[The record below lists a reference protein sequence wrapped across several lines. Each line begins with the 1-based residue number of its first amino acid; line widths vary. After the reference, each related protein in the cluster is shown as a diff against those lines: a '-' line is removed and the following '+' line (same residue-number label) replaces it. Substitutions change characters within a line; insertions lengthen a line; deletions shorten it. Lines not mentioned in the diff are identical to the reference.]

1 MEVREMSQQD
11 CGTNARRG
19 TGLSR
24 FFRLLVLCTAAIASC
39 TAWAQSNSYQQTNI
53 ISDGSVSAP
62 VTDATLINPW
72 GVAIGVQT
80 PFWINDAGSGLSAV
94 YNASGSKQFTVTIPP
109 KAGATQSKPSGIVY
123 NSSSSDFML
132 SDGAAATFVFV
143 TLDGTISGWNANT
156 TNALLVA
163 DNSTAGATYTGVT
176 IGTGN
181 GESLLFAANFSQMR
195 VDVFDSQFKPTTVPG
210 GFTDPNLPAG
220 FGPFGIHNL
229 GGNIFVTYAQVPST
243 PGPAVPGAGLGYVDE
258 FDSSGTLITQVAT
271 GGTLNA
277 PWGVTLAPS
286 SFGAF
291 GGDLLVG
298 NFGDGAITAFDPSS
312 FAVKGQ
318 LQDTSGNV
326 IKNSGLWEILFGAQ
340 GTGSPDTLY
349 FAAGINDEKG
359 GLFGSIA
366 PQASAA
372 QGDFSLAL
380 ASSSL
385 TVNTGQ
391 SATLNLTLNAMSG
404 FDGAVA
410 LSCSGLPSGTTCS
423 LAPSSVTLSG
433 MTASSTLTVSVAS
446 SAGTGGNPYVAG
458 MGGSKLTLAAGIFA
472 PALLGLLFLSRR
484 RQRRFFFASLAA
496 LVLGAGILG
505 CGGSGHS
512 STSGATQTTSGGT
525 TMASSYQMTI
535 TGTSGSL
542 SHSAQVVVTIN

>member
-1 MEVREMSQQD
+1 MEVREMSQRD
-11 CGTNARRG
+11 CGIRAG
-19 TGLSR
+19 TRPGRR
-24 FFRLLVLCTAAIASC
+24 FFQLFALCMAAIGG
-39 TAWAQSNSYQQTNI
+39 TAWAQSNSYQQSNI
-53 ISDGSVSAP
+53 VSDGSVSAP
-62 VTDATLINPW
+62 VTDPTLINPW

-80 PFWINDAGSGLSAV
+80 PFWINDAGSGISAV
-94 YNASGSKQFTVTIPP
+94 YNASGGKQFTVTIPP
-109 KAGATQSKPSGIVY
+109 KAGGTQGKPSGIVY

-156 TNALLVA
+156 TNALLVL
-163 DNSTAGATYTGVT
+163 DNSTAGASYTGVT
-176 IGTGN
+176 IGAGN
-181 GESLLFAANFSQMR
+181 GESLLFAANFTQMR
-195 VDVFDSQFKPTTVPG
+195 VDVFDSQFKPATVAG

-220 FGPFGIHNL
+220 FGPFGIHDV
-229 GGNIFVTYAQVPST
+229 GGNIFVTYAQVPPT
-243 PGPAVPGAGLGYVDE
+243 QGPAVTGAGLGYVDE
-258 FDSSGTLITQVAT
+258 FDSSGTLIARVAT

-326 IKNSGLWEILFGAQ
+326 IKNIGLWEILFGAQ
-340 GTGSPDTLY
+340 GTGSPNTLY

-366 PQASAA
+366 PQASTA
-372 QGDFSLAL
+372 QGDFALAL
-380 ASSSL
+380 SSSSL
-385 TVNTGQ
+385 SVNTGQ
-391 SATLNLTLNAMSG
+391 SATLNLAVNATNG

-410 LSCSGLPSGTTCS
+410 LSCSGLPSGATCS
-423 LAPSSVTLSG
+423 FAPSSVTLSG
-433 MTASSTLTVSVAS
+433 MTASSMLTVAVAS
-446 SAGTGGNPYVAG
+446 SAGSGGTPYVAG
-458 MGGSKLTLAAGIFA
+458 IGGVKLTLAAGIFI
-472 PALLGLLFLSRR
+472 PALLGISFWSRR
-484 RQRRFFFASLAA
+484 RYRQFFFALLAA
-496 LVLGAGILG
+496 VVLAAGLAG
-505 CGGSGHS
+505 CGGGHS
-512 STSGATQTTSGGT
+512 STGGSTQTTGGGT

-542 SHSAQVVVTIN
+542 SHSAQVVVTIH